1 MVEKNLKNL
10 YDKVSARFDI
20 GTYDSFKAK
29 MQTRQDRKKFHDKV
43 SKKFDIGT
51 FESMEIK
58 LMGTGC
64 LSRIKQYAVAG
75 KPNLYKLGK
84 TYYKY
89 YPTGQYRTWMEDGSG
104 RFDGTWACNSK
115 GFIELNGQESSLG
128 GAQRTTTEW
137 IAAPTKE
144 EVKSGK
150 KVLKSGMMGPFVT
163 EVQKM
168 LKYKG
173 FNPGRPDSKFGG
185 NTKTALK
192 NFQKSVNLK
201 DDGILGKLTFDELFF
216 IPPPRMSDE
225 PLTPLSQQQR
235 ETPGLQDVFTAST
248 PEIKVQTTELP
259 PLTPA
264 EQRKFDRMS
273 RREKRKQDRMAR
285 RQQNAH
291 VDPKPTLKESMKS
304 VLNQTLTE
312 KTKEKENLLIESK
325 IINNRFSIISE
336 GVVLKTEQDQINFV
350 ETISEELNYMVAQGY
365 SNKVINEGLF
375 SMLGSLLGGTAKSV
389 PAVFGEY
396 IAKWLTNKLGIPQ
409 GSFMEAAIVTLVGNL
424 NIADYDKMF
433 TDCRFASNKI
443 ADSLIE
449 AYLFQMQQRAQ
460 STSQGASGFI
470 VSALRNAVSEYFLED
485 KEGIIQQLQDKIIDF
500 LCPKL
505 SKVASSLSDTA
516 DDIKDKAM
524 S

>member
-10 YDKVSARFDI
+10 YDKVSAKFDI

-43 SKKFDIGT
+43 SQKFDIGT

-75 KPNLYKLGK
+75 KPNLYKFGN
-84 TYYKY
+84 TNYKY
-89 YPTGQYRTWMEDGSG
+89 YSTGQYRSWDSQGNRT
-104 RFDGTWACNSK
+104 DGTWACNSK
-115 GFIELNGQESSLG
+115 GFIELNGIESSLG
-128 GAQRTTTEW
+128 GTQRTTTEW

-150 KVLKSGMMGPFVT
+150 KVLKSGMMGPFVK
-163 EVQKM
+163 EVQNM
-168 LKYKG
+168 LKTKG

-201 DDGILGKLTFDELFF
+201 DDGIIGKDTFAALFF
-216 IPPPRMSDE
+216 IPELPKFE
-225 PLTPLSQQQR
+225 KQLTPLSQQGR
-235 ETPGLQDVFTAST
+235 ETPGVQDVFTPST
-248 PEIKVQTTELP
+248 PEIKTQQTVIP

-264 EQRKFDRMS
+264 EERKFERMT
-273 RREKRKQDRMAR
+273 RRETRRNERMAR

-291 VDPKPTLKESMKS
+291 VDPQPTIKESMKT
-304 VLNQTLTE
+304 VLKKTLTE
-312 KTKEKENLLIESK
+312 KQQEKENLMVESK
-325 IINNRFSIISE
+325 IITNRFSIITE
-336 GVVLKTEQDQINFV
+336 GVILETEKDQIRFV
-350 ETISEELNYMVAQGY
+350 EDIIVEMNYLVDQGY
-365 SNKVINEGLF
+365 SSKVINEGLF
-375 SMLGSLLGGTAKSV
+375 SMLGSLLGGSAKSV

-396 IAKWLTNKLGIPQ
+396 IAKWLTSKLGVPK
-409 GSFMEAAIVTLVGNL
+409 GSFIEAAIVTLVGNL
-424 NIADYDKMF
+424 NIADYDKFF

-443 ADSLIE
+443 ADSIIE
-449 AYLFQMQQRAQ
+449 AYLFQMQQKTQ
-460 STSQGASGFI
+460 STSEGASGFI

-485 KEGIIQQLQDKIIDF
+485 KEGIIQQLQDKLIDF
-500 LCPKL
+500 ICPKL
-505 SKVASSLSDTA
+505 GKIASSLSDTA
-516 DDIKDKAM
+516 DNIKDKAM
-524 S
+524 A